1 MPFLDFVLGRP
12 LGSDEQERQQVGP
25 LAGIPVLGLD
35 AMASAAY
42 GPEAALT
49 VLIPLGAIGVGYVG
63 PILAVIIGVLLMVYF
78 SYRQTITA
86 YPGGGGS
93 YTVAKSNLGMV
104 WGLTGG
110 VALVLDYIL
119 NVAVGI
125 AAGVG
130 AIVSAVPPLLPH
142 TLALCLI
149 ILLVL
154 TLVNLRGV
162 RESGLAF
169 MVPTYAFVVTL
180 AIVVVVGVAKV
191 LASAGHPIPV
201 VAPPRAATATQAA
214 TIWILVRAFANG
226 CTAMTG
232 VEAVSNGVPLFR
244 APAIANAQ
252 RALTAIIVILAF
264 LLAGIAY
271 LSRAYG
277 IAATDPGLPGYQ
289 STISL
294 VVGAVAGRGV
304 FYYVTLASVVA
315 VLALSANTSF
325 ADFPRVCRVL
335 AEDRFLPDSFAIR
348 GRRLVYSQG
357 IVVLAALSGVWL
369 VVFGGIT
376 DRLIPLFA
384 IGALLAFTMSQAGMV
399 AHWRRVG
406 GPRAKRSLSINAAG
420 AIATGITVVVVAVSK
435 FSDGAWVVVVVLPLL
450 LAVFWRIH
458 RHYGTVAEQVAETE
472 PLRIDRAP
480 PPAVV
485 VAAQS
490 WNKMTHRG
498 LQFAMRLSPDVYAVQ
513 VKAETMKMK
522 DLTAAWPT
530 LVEAPA
536 RAAHLPPPKLVVLPS
551 NYRQFFQPLVEFVF
565 DLRDKNPTR
574 DIVVVIPDLV
584 VTRWYQGLLHN
595 HRGTILRAL
604 LRLRGGPRVAVVST
618 PLHLH
623 D

>member
-1 MPFLDFVLGRP
+1 MSFLDLVLGRP
-12 LGSDEQERQQVGP
+12 LGSDEQERQQIGP

-49 VLIPLGAIGVGYVG
+49 VLIPLGALGIGYVG
-63 PILAVIIGVLLMVYF
+63 PILAVIIGVLVMVYF

-93 YTVAKSNLGMV
+93 YTVAKANLGMA

-110 VALVLDYIL
+110 VALVIDYIL

-130 AIVSAVPPLLPH
+130 AIVSAVPSLLPH
-142 TLALCLI
+142 TLALCLL

-180 AIVVVVGVAKV
+180 TIVVVVGVVRA
-191 LASAGHPIPV
+191 LASGGHPIPV
-201 VAPPRAATATQAA
+201 VALPPAAAATQAA

-252 RALTAIIVILAF
+252 RALATIIVILAF

-304 FYYVTLASVVA
+304 FYYVTIFSVVA

-357 IVVLAALSGVWL
+357 IVVLAGLSGAL
-369 VVFGGIT
+369 LIVFGGIT

-406 GPRAKRSLSINAAG
+406 GPEAKRSLLINAAG

-435 FSDGAWVVVVVLPLL
+435 FSDGAWIVVVVLPLL
-450 LAVFWRIH
+450 LALFWRIH
-458 RHYGTVAEQVAETE
+458 RHYGKVAAQVADAE
-472 PLRIDRAP
+472 PLTIDRAP

-513 VKAETMKMK
+513 VKAETAKMK
-522 DLTAAWPT
+522 DLTEAWPT
-530 LVEAPA
+530 LVEEPA
-536 RAAHLPPPKLVVLPS
+536 RAAHLTPPKLVVLSS

-565 DLRDKNPTR
+565 ELRDKNPTR

-595 HRGTILRAL
+595 HRGAILRAL
-604 LRLRGGPRVAVVST
+604 LRLRGGPRVAVVNT